1 MLGDR
6 FLIDFDAFGEL
17 AMSPRFS
24 CVRSGHLNTTD
35 GITLY
40 IHATRDNKVMLKSN
54 NKKVYLLLKVGLRPF
69 GKPPNVHYIY
79 NLMFYFGA
87 PERTRFRF

>member
-24 CVRSGHLNTTD
+24 CVRSGHLSTTD
-35 GITLY
+35 GNLLFSTLRG
-40 IHATRDNKVMLKSN
+40 TTVDSLKRID
-54 NKKVYLLLKVGLRPF
+54 K
-69 GKPPNVHYIY
+69 
-79 NLMFYFGA
+79 
-87 PERTRFRF
+87 E

>member
-35 GITLY
+35 GNDPV
-40 IHATRDNKVMLKSN
+40 IHATRDQQNLI
-54 NKKVYLLLKVGLRPF
+54 KKM
-69 GKPPNVHYIY
+69 NI
-79 NLMFYFGA
+79 
-87 PERTRFRF
+87 

>member
-35 GITLY
+35 GMFLISTLRG
-40 IHATRDNKVMLKSN
+40 TRNWASWLIKRIKIIIRQVSDLCVSPTLSDTCLN
-54 NKKVYLLLKVGLRPF
+54 
-69 GKPPNVHYIY
+69 
-79 NLMFYFGA
+79 
-87 PERTRFRF
+87 

>member
-1 MLGDR
+1 MGPGRDAMLGDR

-35 GITLY
+35 GNLSVL
-40 IHATRDNKVMLKSN
+40 HATRD
-54 NKKVYLLLKVGLRPF
+54 KKTDK
-69 GKPPNVHYIY
+69 
-79 NLMFYFGA
+79 A
-87 PERTRFRF
+87 